1 MKAYQ
6 RIRLQKRNSF
16 ASTLHLLPERP
27 PSHPAHVS
35 PDFASFLSAIR
46 AFPAELPVT
55 MTSYSVD
62 LEPWTKVEV
71 PSLPQAANE
80 GYCKEPRPEKEGKWR
95 TP

>member
-1 MKAYQ
+1 
-6 RIRLQKRNSF
+6 
-16 ASTLHLLPERP
+16 
-27 PSHPAHVS
+27 
-35 PDFASFLSAIR
+35 
-46 AFPAELPVT
+46 

-71 PSLPQAANE
+71 PLLPQAANE